1 MRARPA
7 LIALA
12 AAPLLLLP
20 GAAGASDGGR
30 PFATD
35 LTGAVEVPGPG
46 DPDATGEAALTLNQ
60 GMGTVCFDLSWADIE
75 GTVVAGHIHVGAS
88 DVAGPVVVGLFSAT
102 LDGTDT
108 VTGCITGVDPAL
120 VKNIRK
126 NPADYYVNVHS
137 SDFPAGAVRGQLG

>member
-20 GAAGASDGGR
+20 GAAGAADGGR

-35 LTGAVEVPGPG
+35 LTGAAEVPGPG
-46 DPDATGEAALTLNQ
+46 DPDATGDAALTLNQ
-60 GMGTVCFDLSWADIE
+60 GMSTVCFDLSWADID

-88 DVAGPVVVGLFSAT
+88 DVAGPVVVGLFSGA

-108 VTGCITGVDPAL
+108 VSGCITGVDPAL

-137 SDFPAGAVRGQLG
+137 SVFPAGAVRGQLG